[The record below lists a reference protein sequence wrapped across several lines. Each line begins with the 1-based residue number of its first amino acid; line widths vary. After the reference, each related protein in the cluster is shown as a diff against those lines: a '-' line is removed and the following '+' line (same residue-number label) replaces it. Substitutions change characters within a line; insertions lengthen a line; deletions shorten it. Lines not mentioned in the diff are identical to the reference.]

1 MWNCLSLNWL
11 FCHLSPTR
19 FIGKITFAASLLYML
34 KSCVGPEQ
42 LSPDL
47 LFTYHCYQIE
57 IHFFTPGALLAA
69 GGKGEEMPLDLEHKN
84 LNFIC
89 SC

>member
-11 FCHLSPTR
+11 FCHLSSAL
-19 FIGKITFAASLLYML
+19 FIEKITFAASLLCML
-34 KSCVGPEQ
+34 NFCVGPEQ
-42 LSPDL
+42 LSSDL
-47 LFTYHCYQIE
+47 LFTYHCYQTV
-57 IHFFTPGALLAA
+57 IHFFTPGVLLVA

-84 LNFIC
+84 LNFVC